1 MKRLGFIFSLLLLF
15 VSSVS
20 AKVTVSDA
28 QKIVKDYVEKK
39 AGWKYDEVN
48 VYQAPNQIQ
57 TVNIS
62 FGEGFSLSE
71 KSWCFMVD
79 PTPNMKWC
87 HPCKYVCVSPTSGTT
102 TVKAKNMFPK
112 EFNTW
117 TLINRTIAQPKS
129 FNVSTRFIEPGLFTH
144 KKTNV
149 VKNNAY
155 AILISGGESLSG
167 NWQDG
172 WNEMSIMYQA
182 LTDLHGYKKSNITV
196 LMSDGNDPANDI
208 IVRFPDYTGVV
219 MSSPTDLD
227 GDNQSD
233 INYACNTNNVKT
245 AFENLAKKSTTN
257 DDIFIYF
264 VSHGGPDEIALYGY
278 QYLYAQQLSA
288 YLDKLKAKS
297 ITVFLSACHSGS
309 FIDDIKGSNR
319 TIITSTSKDES
330 GFIFSNKCD
339 IGTFWEPFFFAL
351 TGTDLKTNANY
362 SCDVNYDGQNDYE
375 ESFVNGLKYDQYASI
390 SNIGTEDHSAPHFWS
405 SKSLSRSVNI
415 TAGSGRIM
423 SGATLTANNKISNAD
438 IVYQASNKVLLK
450 GGFKYKQ
457 SGKAK
462 FKCIAGGDCLRK
474 LDVLPEIEDEIFEL
488 EDFFGF
494 DPEITDIDDAL
505 SDVEKIEI
513 YPNPTD
519 GNLNI
524 SVSNGSI
531 DNIVVTDFTG
541 KELMNQTVNA
551 DQAEIDLSS
560 YNKGIYLVKV
570 VTENDSY
577 IEKVVL
583 K

>member
-71 KSWCFMVD
+71 KSWCFMID

-87 HPCKYVCVSPTSGTT
+87 HPCKYVCISPTSGTT
-102 TVKAKNMFPK
+102 TVKAKNMFPEK
-112 EFNTW
+112 FNTW
-117 TLINRTIAQPKS
+117 TLINRTPTQLKS

-196 LMSDGNDPANDI
+196 LMSDGNNTGNDI
-208 IVRFPDYTGVV
+208 TVKFPDGTKVE

-227 GDNQSD
+227 GDNKSD
-233 INYACNTNNVKT
+233 VNYACNANNVKT

-257 DDIFIYF
+257 DDIFVYI
-264 VSHGGPDEIALYGY
+264 VSHGGPDLVALYNSPH
-278 QYLYAQQLSA
+278 LYSYQLSA
-288 YLDKLKAKS
+288 YLDNLKAKS

-330 GFIFSNKCD
+330 GYVFSNKCD

-362 SCDVNYDGQNDYE
+362 SCDANNDGKNDYE
-375 ESFVNGLKYDQYASI
+375 ESFVNGITNDWYARI
-390 SNIGTEDHSAPHFWS
+390 SNIGWSHSTPHFWT
-405 SKSLSRSVNI
+405 SKSVTRSVNI
-415 TAGSGRIM
+415 TAGSGRVM
-423 SGATLTANNKISNAD
+423 SGATLTANNTISNAD
-438 IVYQASNKVLLK
+438 ITYQATNKVTLK
-450 GGFKYKQ
+450 KGFKYTQ
-457 SGKAK
+457 SGNAQL
-462 FKCIAGGDCLRK
+462 KCLAGGNCLRK
-474 LDVLPEIEDEIFEL
+474 LDVLPEIEDEVFEY
-488 EDFFGF
+488 EDFFEF
-494 DPEITDIDDAL
+494 NPEISDIDNVISEA
-505 SDVEKIEI
+505 EKISI

-519 GNLNI
+519 GILSI

-531 DNIVVTDFTG
+531 DNIVVSDISG
-541 KELMNQTVNA
+541 KDLMNLAVNA
-551 DQAEIDLSS
+551 DQAEIDLSA
-560 YNKGIYLVKV
+560 YNKGLYLVKV

-577 IEKVVL
+577 TEKIVL